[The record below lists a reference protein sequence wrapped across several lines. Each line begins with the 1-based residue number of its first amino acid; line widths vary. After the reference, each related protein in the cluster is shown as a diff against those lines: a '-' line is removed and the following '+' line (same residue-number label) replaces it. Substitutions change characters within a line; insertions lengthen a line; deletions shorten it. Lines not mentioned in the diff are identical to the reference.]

1 MDGLLSSLLQCFR
14 KPARDLE
21 LMKVDNWFSITV
33 GLARYLVKNAS
44 SIRSVFWDSMCG
56 NGIFL
61 QTEVWD
67 AGSRF
72 RCFRAPGAQRD
83 DTIMRLIDWGADE
96 SPRVSGI
103 ADLELIRNSRMMFAR
118 KFDSEIDS
126 DIVKAI
132 ESMVG

>member
-14 KPARDLE
+14 KRARDLE

-72 RCFRAPGAQRD
+72 RSLRAPGAQRD
-83 DTIMRLIDWGADE
+83 DAIMRLIDWGADK
-96 SPRVSGI
+96 SPSVSGI

-132 ESMVG
+132 EAMVQ

>member
-1 MDGLLSSLLQCFR
+1 
-14 KPARDLE
+14 
-21 LMKVDNWFSITV
+21 MKGDNWFSITD

-56 NGIFL
+56 DEIFL

-72 RCFRAPGAQRD
+72 RYFRSPGDQSD
-83 DTIMRLIDWGADE
+83 DAIMRLIDWGADE
-96 SPRVSGI
+96 SPRVLGI
-103 ADLELIRNSRMMFAR
+103 ADLDRIKNSRMMFAR

-132 ESMVG
+132 EAMVQ